1 MVGRLGWMSRLYL
14 PLLISLAAIWGAS
27 FMFIKV
33 ADRELEPTTLM
44 FGRTALAAVLLFA
57 VLASQTGA
65 RRAAA
70 EARGV
75 GLGAVVLGIVGAAL
89 PFTLIAWGETH
100 IDSGVA
106 AIGNASMPIFVALIA
121 LRYQHS
127 ERSSG
132 LRLVGVLVGL
142 VGVAVLT
149 GVHPRGGWWGVAG
162 TMAVVVASVAYAI
175 ASLLGQRMVAGT
187 RPLVLTTASMTA
199 AALALLPFAL
209 AQLPDHVPGWK
220 ALGSVAALGIAGT
233 AIGQMLYYRMLETDG
248 SARASLVTYLLPV
261 TALFYGAGL
270 LDEPITVEE
279 LVGLVLILAGVAL
292 GSGMVRSAW
301 RRREPAPAPQ

>member
-1 MVGRLGWMSRLYL
+1 MTDRLRRMSRLYL

-33 ADRELEPTTLM
+33 ADRELEPTSLM
-44 FGRTALAAVLLFA
+44 FGRTALAAALLFA
-57 VLASQTGA
+57 VLASQTGT

-70 EARGV
+70 EVRRVGWRGI
-75 GLGAVVLGIVGAAL
+75 VLGIVGAAL

-132 LRLVGVLVGL
+132 LRLVGILVGMA
-142 VGVAVLT
+142 GVAVLA

-162 TMAVVVASVAYAI
+162 TLAVVVASIAYAVG
-175 ASLLGQRMVAGT
+175 SLLGQRLVERT

-199 AALALLPFAL
+199 AALVLLPFAL
-209 AQLPDHVPGWK
+209 AQPPDGVPGWK

-233 AIGQMLYYRMLETDG
+233 AIGQLLYFRMLVTDG

-270 LDEPITVEE
+270 LGEPITVEE

-292 GSGMVRSAW
+292 GSGMVRAAS

>member
-1 MVGRLGWMSRLYL
+1 MSRLYL

-44 FGRTALAAVLLFA
+44 FGRTALAAALLFA
-57 VLASQTGA
+57 VLASQAGA
-65 RRAAA
+65 RRAASEVRA
-70 EARGV
+70 V
-75 GLGAVVLGIVGAAL
+75 GWRAVVLGIVGAAL

-100 IDSGVA
+100 VDSGVA

-132 LRLVGVLVGL
+132 LRLVGILVGL
-142 VGVAVLT
+142 VGVAVLA
-149 GVHPRGGWWGVAG
+149 GIHPRGGWWGVAG
-162 TMAVVVASVAYAI
+162 TLAVVVASIAYAVG
-175 ASLLGQRMVAGT
+175 SLLGQRMVEGT
-187 RPLVLTTASMTA
+187 RPLVLTTASMTG

-209 AQLPDHVPGWK
+209 AQLPNGVPGWK
-220 ALGSVAALGIAGT
+220 TLGSVAALGIAGT

-270 LDEPITVEE
+270 LGEPITVEE
-279 LVGLVLILAGVAL
+279 ILGLVLILAGVAF